1 VWSKENRVLG
11 YGQALCQVASLAQ
24 SSEYDSILLP
34 SGVVGASF
42 EHRIK
47 AGIWQVHLTD
57 NGFWNCV

>member
-1 VWSKENRVLG
+1 MLG
-11 YGQALCQVASLAQ
+11 SGQALCRVASLAQ
-24 SSEYDSILLP
+24 SSEYDSVLRP
-34 SGVVGASF
+34 SGIVGASF